1 MSKLLNFF
9 SVTIAI
15 LLCRILMLGAS
26 IGDSFSL
33 IGLCALYAYYL
44 YLESKKEIPA
54 NKELKTKVND
64 LEAELKSLQDK
75 VGSLKLSN
83 ITGRIK

>member
-1 MSKLLNFF
+1 MLKLLNFF
-9 SVTIAI
+9 NITIVV
-15 LLCRILMLGAS
+15 LLGRVLVLGAS
-26 IGDSFSL
+26 IGDSLSL

-44 YLESKKEIPA
+44 YLESKKEVPA
-54 NKELKTKVND
+54 NKELKTKVAD
-64 LEAELKSLQDK
+64 LEAELKSIQDK